1 MLSEHLISGRIHK
14 PIVVTLLSVSI
25 TCSILS
31 CNEADQDEIA
41 KTVSEWQGREV
52 LFPSDP
58 TFTIYGSD
66 TIDFKVPTDSKIVMY
81 VDSNGCT
88 SCKLQ
93 LQKWSHF
100 IDEVDSITGGQV
112 PIFFVIHPKDLR
124 GIKYLLRRE
133 RIEVPV
139 WIDLEDE
146 WNRMNQFPDREEFHT
161 FLLDKDNRV
170 VCIGNPIHNEKVKEL
185 YLSILDPKS
194 NSSKQIGDTALTQVE
209 LASTSFDL
217 GQMKL
222 GESKEVKIPIKNI
235 GSVPLKLT
243 GFDVSCGCTNV
254 QYDKSPTPSDS
265 TNIVI
270 LTYHADEPGSFSK
283 TVSIYGNINSSPL
296 VLTLTGNIILP

>member
-1 MLSEHLISGRIHK
+1 MRTNESS
-14 PIVVTLLSVSI
+14 IVTFLPLVIAIFTGCMNTHRQNI
-25 TCSILS
+25 G
-31 CNEADQDEIA
+31 EIV
-41 KTVSEWQGREV
+41 KEWQGKKIQ
-52 LFPSDP
+52 FPDEIVY
-58 TFTIYGSD
+58 TKYGID
-66 TIDFKVPTDSKIVMY
+66 TLDYHFPRAGQKIVTY
-81 VDSNGCT
+81 VDSTGCT
-88 SCKLQ
+88 SCKLR
-93 LQKWSHF
+93 LQEWRYF
-100 IDEVDSITGGQV
+100 IQQVDSITFGKV
-112 PIFFVIHPKDLR
+112 PVLFVFHPKSVRDIR
-124 GIKYLLRRE
+124 ILLRRE

-283 TVSIYGNINSSPL
+283 TVSIYGNINPSPL